1 MGCLRQTYGH
11 AGCSGNAVERMRS
24 WSRWWLL
31 LPLLTAPGQIPRGG
45 PDMSQIWVNLRTPAR
60 DNPSTARFP
69 ESVLLA
75 LLVFGIAMVIIV
87 MALLAG
93 WFALA

>member
-1 MGCLRQTYGH
+1 
-11 AGCSGNAVERMRS
+11 
-24 WSRWWLL
+24 
-31 LPLLTAPGQIPRGG
+31 
-45 PDMSQIWVNLRTPAR
+45 MSQIWVNLRTPAR